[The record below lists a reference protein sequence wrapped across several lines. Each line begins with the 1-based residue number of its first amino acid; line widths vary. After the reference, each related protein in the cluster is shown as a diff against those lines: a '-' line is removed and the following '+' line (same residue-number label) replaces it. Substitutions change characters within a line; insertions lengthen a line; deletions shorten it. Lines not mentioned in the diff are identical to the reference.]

1 MAPSACFVIL
11 ELGAAA
17 PTPMAMMRTRRLS
30 KRFVE
35 PAWGSAAA
43 ATLEAQRSEVFA
55 EGGWPSIRV
64 LLEMRGWS
72 PLQIDQIHQQLRQGW
87 PLSQAVRQVSIRMGT
102 CPMRSKSL
110 G

>member
-17 PTPMAMMRTRRLS
+17 LTPMAMMRTRRLS

-43 ATLEAQRSEVFA
+43 ATLETQRSEVFA

-72 PLQIDQIHQQLRQGW
+72 PSQIDQIHQQLRQGW